1 MKSGSGLHSEG
12 NEFTSIKVEDAKAT
26 FKNTV
31 IREGAMIQDESA
43 ACILGE
49 WNILGE
55 SEDKIDLGIM
65 NRSVVYGDTLT
76 LNHVNSPNIRMT
88 EDSIFSVKELKH
100 NGGEVSELNIEAEE
114 G

>member
-31 IREGAMIQDESA
+31 ICEGAMIQDESA

-88 EDSIFSVKELKH
+88 EDSNKTSPINRATVVFPVPGFPRNTE
-100 NGGEVSELNIEAEE
+100 
-114 G
+114 